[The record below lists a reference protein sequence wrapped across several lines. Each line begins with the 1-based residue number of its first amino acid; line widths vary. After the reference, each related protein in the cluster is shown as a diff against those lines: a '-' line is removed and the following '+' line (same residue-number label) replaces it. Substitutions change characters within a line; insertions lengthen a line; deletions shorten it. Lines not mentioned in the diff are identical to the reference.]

1 MAELVW
7 DAVGERFYETGVSK
21 GVLYRPT
28 AGVYD
33 IGVAWNGLTAVTDSP
48 SGAEPSPVYA
58 DNIKYLNLMSVEEH
72 GGTIEAL
79 TYPDEFAECDGI
91 ATPNPGVS
99 VGQQNRGL
107 FGLCWRTEVGNDVDG
122 VDHAYK
128 LHLVYGAQAQPS
140 EKAYNTINDSP
151 EATPFSWEY
160 TTTPVNVTGLKPS
173 AKITVDSREVSTAN
187 MAALEAILYGD
198 ASNEP
203 RLPLPD
209 EVITLTAAP

>member
-1 MAELVW
+1 MAELTW

-21 GVLYRPT
+21 GVLYVPV

-33 IGVAWNGLTAVTDSP
+33 NGVAWNGLTAITDSP
-48 SGAEPSPVYA
+48 SGAEPTPVYA

-79 TYPDEFAECDGI
+79 TFPDEFLECDGVVL
-91 ATPNPGVS
+91 ANPGVAI
-99 VGQQNRGL
+99 GQQNRKP

-160 TTTPVNVTGLKPS
+160 TTTPVAVTGHKPS
-173 AKITVDSREVSTAN
+173 AKITIDSREVSAADMT
-187 MAALEAILYGD
+187 ALEAILYGD
-198 ASNEP
+198 ETNEA